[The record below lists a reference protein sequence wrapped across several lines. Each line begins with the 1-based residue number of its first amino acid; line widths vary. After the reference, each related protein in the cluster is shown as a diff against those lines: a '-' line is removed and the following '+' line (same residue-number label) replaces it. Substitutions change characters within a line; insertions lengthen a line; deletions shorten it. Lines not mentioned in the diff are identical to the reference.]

1 MQAYGKYL
9 IFGTWLQIYIFRTWL
24 PVESRKIHLDISIF
38 FCKKRAQELK
48 ILSNFDGISNFNDK
62 VDTLKSNALRSKLPH
77 AAVLLSNH
85 QVTLQDK
92 KIHGS

>member
-1 MQAYGKYL
+1 M
-9 IFGTWLQIYIFRTWL
+9 
-24 PVESRKIHLDISIF
+24 
-38 FCKKRAQELK
+38 
-48 ILSNFDGISNFNDK
+48 SNFVGISNFNNK

-92 KIHGS
+92 KIHGSWSLTFSFGRYIDPKLSKLRQMIQSDIDRAANGRYE